1 MEGFTTLTINGHP
14 FRADFGGFPM
24 VVSLQFCFSYLKVHR
39 PAKLDQPECGI
50 IGKALKKT
58 LIAIGL

>member
-24 VVSLQFCFSYLKVHR
+24 VVSLMYSSAFSYLKV
-39 PAKLDQPECGI
+39 PSGQ
-50 IGKALKKT
+50 IGSA
-58 LIAIGL
+58 

>member
-24 VVSLQFCFSYLKVHR
+24 VVSLQFCFFIIES
-39 PAKLDQPECGI
+39 PGI
-50 IGKALKKT
+50 KIMGKRFFYVV
-58 LIAIGL
+58 